1 MGFFDKKS
9 KPPRGRTFSR
19 FDDFSPS
26 SMKETMK
33 ALGVEPSEAAR
44 GLFGWTED
52 DDKDGK
58 NIILLRK
65 RQFLKER
72 VANGCSLREE
82 MELEIEI
89 DGLSN

>member
-1 MGFFDKKS
+1 MGFFDKKA
-9 KPPRGRTFSR
+9 KPPKSRTFSR
-19 FDDFSPS
+19 FDDVSPS

-33 ALGVEPSEAAR
+33 ALGVEPAESAR
-44 GLFGWTED
+44 ELFGWTEED
-52 DDKDGK
+52 DRDGK
-58 NIILLRK
+58 MELIERK
-65 RQFLKER
+65 KHRLKER